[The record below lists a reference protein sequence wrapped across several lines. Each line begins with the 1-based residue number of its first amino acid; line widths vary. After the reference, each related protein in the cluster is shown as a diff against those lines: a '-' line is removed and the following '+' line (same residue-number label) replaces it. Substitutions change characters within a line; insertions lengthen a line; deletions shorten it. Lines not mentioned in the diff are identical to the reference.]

1 MTAPMNDA
9 TRRQITA
16 ARPDASTWLSAN
28 AGSGKTRVL
37 TDRVARLLLEGVS
50 PQHILCLTYTKAAA
64 SEMQNRLF
72 QRLGSWAMKSDDA
85 LRTELADLGVVGK
98 SAPEDLRQARTL
110 FARAIETPGGLKIQ
124 TIHSFCAALLR
135 RFPLEAGVSPLFS
148 EMEDRA
154 AALLRDE
161 IVEQMAEGA
170 DAPLLHDLARH
181 FTGADLGDLTADILR
196 NADRLR
202 DGRTLDQLKDML
214 GLPHDYCDQQVLDD
228 VFLGGEI
235 DLLTELIAVLR
246 TGGTTDNRAADKL
259 SAISATELPALEI
272 LEATLLNGSGAKSP
286 FSAKLE
292 SFPTKKIRTDHPA
305 LIDKLQPLMLRVEDT
320 RPRRIALQAAERG
333 AALHAFAARFLALY
347 SDAKQKR
354 GWLDFDDL
362 ILRARDLLN
371 APAVA
376 EWVLYRLDGGIDHIL
391 VDEAQD
397 TSPVQWQ
404 VIERLAQE
412 FTSGTGARS
421 DITRTIFVVGDQK
434 QSIYSFQGADPA
446 EFDRMRDEFAARLDP
461 TGHQLQNLSL
471 EYSFRSSP
479 AVLNLV
485 DRCFEP
491 HVAAGFPT
499 GNRHIAF
506 NDDMPGRVD
515 LWPVVDPVGKAEKD
529 DWFEPVDRLGDTHH
543 TVILADRVAREI
555 KRMIAQDTIADH
567 RDDTGQFMQRPIEP
581 GDFLILVQRRSEL
594 FHEIIRACKL
604 QGLPIAGADR
614 LKVGGEMAVRDLGA
628 LLSFLATPEDDLSLA
643 TVLRSPLFGWSEQAL
658 FDLAH
663 RRAPKSYLWAALRTR
678 GEEFPKTMSILN
690 DMRGQTDFLRPFDL
704 IERVLT
710 RHKGRHNFLAR
721 LGAEAEDGINALL
734 SQALAYEKSN
744 VPSLTG
750 FLQWMQTDDLEIKRQ
765 MDSATNRIRVMT
777 VHGSKGLEAPI
788 VIMPD
793 TGKRLIKT
801 DAPIVPVGDTALW
814 NMPASASPAALA
826 EARAAMAEAQAA
838 ERLRLLYVAMTRAEK
853 WLIVAAAGDLGK
865 DGASW
870 YATVQSAMAASDAQP
885 MQFDGGAGLRLE
897 HGNWGGTV
905 SDRTQPATTVTT
917 DVPAFLKTPA
927 PEPTPQNT
935 TLSPSDLG
943 GAKALGGELG
953 RDPEAAMQRGTWLHL
968 LLEHLP
974 QHPQDQWDDVAH
986 SLLQDDL
993 PAMEHGDMRDLMAEA
1008 RANLSDTSLSWV
1020 FAPDAL
1026 AEVPITA
1033 DLGAQRLYGIIDRLV
1048 ITDTCIWAI
1057 DFKTNV
1063 AIPATAAQTP
1073 EGVLR
1078 QLGAYAH
1085 GLKQIFSDLPI
1096 RTAVLW
1102 TAGAKLMELPHD
1114 LVTEALQTTGYLDV
1128 QQPQTYLASNQ
1139 DQTEI

>member
-1 MTAPMNDA
+1 MTQPMNDA

-37 TDRVARLLLEGVS
+37 TDRVARLLLEGVL

-72 QRLGSWAMKSDDA
+72 KRLGSWAMKSDSE
-85 LRTELADLGVVGK
+85 LSEELAELGVAGK
-98 SAPEDLRQARTL
+98 SHAEDLRNARTL

-124 TIHSFCAALLR
+124 TIHSFCASMLR

-154 AALLRDE
+154 AALLREE
-161 IVEQMAEGA
+161 IVEQMAEGP
-170 DAPLLHDLARH
+170 DAVLVRDLAEH
-181 FTGADLGDLTADILR
+181 FTGAALEDLTADICR
-196 NADRLR
+196 HADRLR
-202 DGRTLDQLKDML
+202 HPVSPSDLCDLL
-214 GLPHDYCDQQVLDD
+214 GLPEGYDQDALQSD
-228 VFLGGEI
+228 VFLGGEANLVSALI
-235 DLLTELIAVLR
+235 DVLQ
-246 TGGTTDNRAADKL
+246 TGGKADATAAGKL
-259 SAISATELPALEI
+259 SAITQFDASALPI
-272 LEATLLNGSGAKSP
+272 LESVFLTGK
-286 FSAKLE
+286 SAKEPFCAKLD
-292 SFPTKKIRTDHPA
+292 SFPTKALRTNHPD
-305 LIDKLQPLMLRVEDT
+305 LMERIKPLMLRVEDA
-320 RPRRIALQAAERG
+320 RSRRLSLQAKDRS
-333 AALHAFAARFLALY
+333 AALHAFAARFLERY
-347 SDAKQKR
+347 DTAKQHR

-362 ILRARDLLN
+362 ILRARNLLN
-371 APAVA
+371 EPAVA

-412 FTSGTGARS
+412 FTSGSGARG
-421 DITRTIFVVGDQK
+421 DDTRTIFVVGDKK

-446 EFDRMRDEFAARLDP
+446 EFDRMRDEFANRLHA
-461 TGHQLQNLSL
+461 TENQLQDLSL

-485 DRCFEP
+485 DKCFEN
-491 HVAAGFPT
+491 HADAGFPT

-506 NDDMPGRVD
+506 NDDMPGRVE
-515 LWPVVDPVGKAEKD
+515 LWPVVEPVAKSEKD
-529 DWFEPVDRLGDTHH
+529 DWFDPVDRLGDTHH
-543 TVILADRVAREI
+543 TVILADRIAAQI
-555 KRMIAQDTIADH
+555 ARMIKQDTIADK
-567 RDDTGQFMQRPIEP
+567 RGPDGQFTQRKIEP
-581 GDFLILVQRRSEL
+581 GDFLILVQRRSDL

-604 QGLPIAGADR
+604 HGLPIAGADR

-643 TVLRSPLFGWSEQAL
+643 TILRSPLFGWSEQAL

-663 RRAPKSYLWAALRTR
+663 RRAPKTYLWTALRDR
-678 GEEFPKTMSILN
+678 GDEFPKTMAVLDDLRAN
-690 DMRGQTDFLRPFDL
+690 TDFLRPYDL

-710 RHKGRHNFLAR
+710 RHEGRHAFLAR
-721 LGAEAEDGINALL
+721 LGAEAEDGINALV
-734 SQALAYEKSN
+734 SQALAYEKSS

-814 NMPASASPAALA
+814 NMSSDSAPAPLASARETL
-826 EARAAMAEAQAA
+826 AEAQAA

-865 DGASW
+865 DGKSW
-870 YATVQSAMAASDAQP
+870 YDTIRAAMVASDATP
-885 MQFDGGAGLRLE
+885 CQFDGGEGLRLD
-897 HGNWGGTV
+897 HGNWAGTV
-905 SDRTQPATTVTT
+905 SYTTEISEPPKAEVPTFLTSKAPQPS
-917 DVPAFLKTPA
+917 PA
-927 PEPTPQNT
+927 PHA
-935 TLSPSDLG
+935 LSPSDLG
-943 GAKALGGELG
+943 GAKALGGEQGL
-953 RDPEAAMQRGTWLHL
+953 DQEAAMQRGTWLHL

-974 QHPQDQWDDVAH
+974 SHPRSEWPEVAA

-993 PAMEHGDMRDLMAEA
+993 VEMQGGQFQDLLTEA
-1008 RANLSDTSLSWV
+1008 TQTLTKSELSWL
-1020 FAPDAL
+1020 FDPSAL
-1026 AEVPITA
+1026 AEVPVTA
-1033 DLGAQRLYGIIDRLV
+1033 NLGPSRLHGIIDRLV
-1048 ITDTCIWAI
+1048 IQKDCVWAI
-1057 DFKTNV
+1057 DFKTNATV
-1063 AIPATAAQTP
+1063 PTAAQATP
-1073 EGVLR
+1073 DGILR
-1078 QLGAYAH
+1078 QMGAYTHA
-1085 GLKQIFSDLPI
+1085 LEQIFDLPI
-1096 RTAVLW
+1096 RTAILW
-1102 TAGAKLMELPHD
+1102 TATAELMELPHD
-1114 LVTEALQTTGYLDV
+1114 IVTKSLASTGYLDALA
-1128 QQPQTYLASNQ
+1128 PQT
-1139 DQTEI
+1139 